1 MRRRVYFLLLG
12 VASARQTV
20 NDLLLARIED
30 RHMHALAKR
39 GTDLGELRDANALQK
54 SDIVHSAEL
63 GLVIGG
69 LLLGLATVLMPPE
82 RIELQ
87 LVTVLITMIAMG
99 VIGAWIASPVG
110 ASVPNSRL
118 RQYER
123 NVEAGKVLLMIDV
136 RPERIAEVRG
146 LVRRRH
152 PEATGGAIEESLPA
166 FP

>member
-1 MRRRVYFLLLG
+1 VYFLLLG

>member
-1 MRRRVYFLLLG
+1 VYFLLLG

-82 RIELQ
+82 RIKLQ